1 MPPVTLLS
9 PYSGRPVVVREEDL
23 GRAIRDDEGRVF
35 YVVEDDEHGRYAS
48 MTRKGSA
55 KDLERYRALQ
65 SGGAPTVNGSTPS
78 GASPAASS
86 AQPPQAYD
94 ATGAKRRNPVGIILM
109 LGLIVLLGAAL
120 YVALVHPSW
129 LGIDGGDKDPPSNPE
144 QSQPDQTPAPGQGN
158 RPSSSPPSIVV
169 PAVFVDADGRSSKRP
184 AGDGLETR
192 QDASA
197 PSGGNLPTVLPESPE
212 AVADLLARIESEGPE
227 LAREDDPTPVIVPTR
242 TWRLDGLPR
251 VLSGSRA
258 GRPSLE
264 GFSHTASGLRYKLT
278 HETDGPRA
286 KAGSYLQVRYTMQT
300 LDGEPLIDDGQQ
312 SFVLAAGQ
320 AIRAFDEGLA
330 GVRAGEQLQLFIP
343 RGHSAAGVLPGIDRM
358 PDRPVLMDV
367 QLVAVKPGVTHIV
380 EKQGDKAAD
389 PAVPGDRVA
398 IHYVARVEGKDEV
411 FDATAGRGEPMR
423 LTLGRGEVI
432 AGLELGVAGMLVGET
447 RLLTIPPYLAYG
459 EDGAAGGLI
468 PPDAVLSFRVT
479 LVGIEKPDDAD

>member
-65 SGGAPTVNGSTPS
+65 SGGAPAMNGSALA
-78 GASPAASS
+78 GAALSTSS
-86 AQPPQAYD
+86 AQQTQAYD
-94 ATGAKRRNPVGIILM
+94 ATGTKRRNPVGIVVM

-120 YVALVHPSW
+120 YIALVHPSW
-129 LGIDGGDKDPPSNPE
+129 LGIDRGGNETPSSPEQGQPE
-144 QSQPDQTPAPGQGN
+144 QSPAPAQGD
-158 RPSSSPPSIVV
+158 RPPSIVV
-169 PAVFVDADGRSSKRP
+169 PAVFVDVDGQSLEEPGVGDWDAEQGVP
-184 AGDGLETR
+184 A
-192 QDASA
+192 
-197 PSGGNLPTVLPESPE
+197 PTVGDSPAVLPDSPE
-212 AVADLLARIESEGPE
+212 AFADLLAQMDGEDPA
-227 LAREDDPTPVIVPTR
+227 LMREHDPTPVIVPTR
-242 TWRLDGLPR
+242 TWRPDRSLR
-251 VLSGSRA
+251 VLSEGWS

-286 KAGSYLQVRYTMQT
+286 KAGSYLEVRYTMQT

-343 RGHSAAGVLPGIDRM
+343 RGHSASGALPGIDRM
-358 PDRPVLMDV
+358 PDRPVFMDV

-380 EKQGDKAAD
+380 EEEGDDAAD

-398 IHYVARVEGKDEV
+398 LHYVARVEGKDEV
-411 FDATAGRGEPMR
+411 FDATAGRGGPMR

-432 AGLELGVAGMLVGET
+432 TGLELGVAGMRVGET

-459 EDGAAGGLI
+459 EVGAAGGLI

-479 LVGIEKPDDAD
+479 LVGIDKPEASD